1 MDVDEAPPRVSESD
15 FGARNRII
23 ERSVPLA
30 FRVVAAQGVLA
41 VTLPTM
47 FLLVSRAHALSSL
60 LAGIVMIAPNAFFAW
75 RVAVDVPAG
84 QEMSAARGLMAS
96 AIAKQLATVALL
108 IIAFAALRPDP
119 LSFFATMIAMQGVVW
134 LAPFFD
140 TDA

>member
-1 MDVDEAPPRVSESD
+1 MDVEEAPPRVSESD
-15 FGARNRII
+15 FGARKRII

-41 VTLPTM
+41 VTLPMM

-84 QEMSAARGLMAS
+84 QEMSAARRLMAS

-108 IIAFAALRPDP
+108 IVAFAAFRPEP
-119 LSFFATMIAMQGVVW
+119 LGFFATMIAMQGVVW
-134 LAPFFD
+134 LAPLFD